1 MWKHVDFARSTNALT
16 QIAAAGT
23 LALTLAGCNEIA
35 AQHAA
40 PIRPVLVAAV
50 HYEAQ
55 ARDRSFV
62 GTVRPRI
69 ESDLGF
75 RVGGKLLKPLVEV
88 GALVNAVT
96 PLATLDEVDLKLQ
109 AEQAEAESRAASGVL
124 AQASAAES
132 RTKELRQKGWS
143 TDAQL
148 EQAKAAADEARA
160 RLKRAE
166 RSVDLTKNSLSY
178 ATLVADAPGV
188 VTSTLIEP
196 GQVGAAGQTAIRVA
210 RLAEKEVVVAIPDT
224 LLARA
229 KSGDARVTIW
239 SDPDKVYVAT
249 LRELAPSAAQMQR
262 PYQ

>member
-16 QIAAAGT
+16 QIAAAGA

-75 RVGGKLLKPLVEV
+75 RVGGKVLKRLVEV
-88 GALVNAVT
+88 GALVNAGT

-109 AEQAEAESRAASGVL
+109 AEQSEAEFARRDRRAGAGKRRRIPH
-124 AQASAAES
+124 QGIAAE
-132 RTKELRQKGWS
+132 G
-143 TDAQL
+143 
-148 EQAKAAADEARA
+148 
-160 RLKRAE
+160 
-166 RSVDLTKNSLSY
+166 
-178 ATLVADAPGV
+178 LVHRRPIG
-188 VTSTLIEP
+188 P
-196 GQVGAAGQTAIRVA
+196 GQSCR
-210 RLAEKEVVVAIPDT
+210 R
-224 LLARA
+224 
-229 KSGDARVTIW
+229 
-239 SDPDKVYVAT
+239 
-249 LRELAPSAAQMQR
+249 
-262 PYQ
+262 